1 MEGEDGLSLSDDLRT
16 WVEARADEE
25 GVDPETVLA
34 RALGT
39 YRLAV
44 IDAGESV
51 DESASVPDRLD
62 GVEGRVEALE
72 GDLDEKIADVRTR
85 VVQVKRETDEKAPR
99 DHAHPELDGEL
110 DRLADDVH
118 AVRNRVA
125 DLDDRLDAGF
135 ENFEEILSYLD
146 ETTAT
151 LDENLRTVAR
161 TLLDL
166 RGRAADLEAADLER
180 TALAELL
187 RSANAA
193 GEKKARCEEC
203 DETVH
208 LDLLAE
214 PRCPSCRTPFRELS
228 SSPGFFG
235 TATLHTGRLPALE
248 AADSSA
254 PTDEVE
260 DLLDEAIPDR
270 RDADASSDADSDTD
284 ADDAPIDERDQSPAA
299 REEESAQ
306 RGAGAAAGS
315 EHGDD

>member
-16 WVEARADEE
+16 WVKARADEE
-25 GVDPETVLA
+25 GVDRETVLA

-44 IDAGESV
+44 IDAGESI
-51 DESASVPDRLD
+51 DGSASVPDRLD

-72 GDLDEKIADVRTR
+72 DELDEKIADVRTR

-110 DRLADDVH
+110 DRIADDVH

-203 DETVH
+203 DATVH

-248 AADSSA
+248 AADSSDA
-254 PTDEVE
+254 TDEIE
-260 DLLDEAIPDR
+260 DLLDEAIPDE
-270 RDADASSDADSDTD
+270 RDADAGSDAGSDADDT
-284 ADDAPIDERDQSPAA
+284 PIDERDRSPTA
-299 REEESAQ
+299 REEESTQ